1 MFRKNYYY
9 LVAGLKEYTLEGD
22 NKGFDALAVIREI
35 RENVSPA
42 DRRTVELFYTYYDIE
57 NIISLR
63 SGRGHFSA
71 LGNLSREEIEEELAS
86 PSRLP
91 AYLGR
96 IITAYN
102 SAEKEGGQSDEA
114 EGLDMDMSLERNLF
128 AAYYR
133 ECAKSRS
140 RFMRR
145 WADFDRTL
153 RNITAAFAARR
164 RSIPVA
170 DVIVGGGDVESALAR
185 SSAADFGIKGE
196 VAYVDRIMVAVADDS
211 NLLEKENRIDAI
223 RWEMSEELTA
233 MNYFDM
239 DFILGYLV
247 KIDIIY
253 RWVSL
258 DPAKGREMLQKLID
272 TLTGEGNLP
281 SEETKENNTIDI

>member
-22 NKGFDALAVIREI
+22 NKGFDALTVIREI
-35 RENVSPA
+35 RENVSSG

-71 LGNLSREEIEEELAS
+71 LGNFSAEELSEELAA

-91 AYLGR
+91 AYLGN
-96 IITAYN
+96 IIAAYN
-102 SAEKEGGQSDEA
+102 SAEKEGGQWDEA
-114 EGLDMDMSLERNLF
+114 EDLDMDISLERNLF
-128 AAYYR
+128 AAYYK

-170 DVIVGGGDVESALAR
+170 EVIVGGGDIETALAR

-196 VAYVDRIMVAVADDS
+196 VSYVDRIMVAVADDS

-223 RWEMSEELTA
+223 RWDMSEELTA
-233 MNYFDM
+233 MNYFDI

-253 RWVSL
+253 RWASL
-258 DPAKGREMLQKLID
+258 DPARGREMLQKLID

-281 SEETKENNTIDI
+281 AEETKENNKR